1 MTTTEH
7 AAALRDPARVEAVR
21 ATGLLDAPSHPELVL
36 LTRLAARAAH
46 APIAWVALL
55 DDEREFFQT
64 GRALPAAWASA
75 RQIPLAESLCRHAV
89 AAGAP
94 LVLDDVEAHAD
105 RAAVQATLHAGVRAY
120 LGVPLRAPGMGVV
133 GTVCVA
139 DRVPRRWT
147 AADTV
152 VVRDVAEAARWVV
165 RRTVR
170 DTRRQQT
177 ADGHRAV
184 LGFVAHDLRNPLHVI
199 LTAVEL
205 ARMEAAGEDVRAAD
219 PLRLI
224 ERAARRMGRLVQDLL
239 DETAIETGRL
249 SLERAPCRPGALLH
263 AAAAEERA
271 LAAHARVTLEVQ
283 AARRLPAVCADRER
297 VLQVLAN
304 LVGNALKF
312 TPAGGHVFLGA
323 ADEGHCVRFWV
334 RDDGPGI
341 PAEARRH
348 LFDPFWQARPD
359 SRGVGLGL
367 AIARG
372 LVEAHGGRV
381 WAEAGDGGRGTVFQ
395 FSLPTVLGM
404 RG

>member
-1 MTTTEH
+1 MTAT
-7 AAALRDPARVEAVR
+7 DPAATLHDAARVDAVR
-21 ATGLLDAPSHPELVL
+21 ATGLLDAPPHPELVL

-55 DDEREFFQT
+55 DDRREFFQT
-64 GRALPAAWASA
+64 GRSLPADWQAA
-75 RQIPLAESLCRHAV
+75 RQIPVGESLCRHTV
-89 AAGAP
+89 AAGVP
-94 LVLDDVEAHAD
+94 LVLDDVEAHPD
-105 RAAVQATLHAGVRAY
+105 GAAVQAALRAGVRAY
-120 LGVPLRAPGMGVV
+120 LGVPLRAAGVGVV

-147 AADTV
+147 PADTV

-165 RRTVR
+165 RRALR
-170 DTRRQQT
+170 DTRRAHA

-205 ARMEAAGEDVRAAD
+205 ARMEAAGADVRAAD

-239 DETAIETGRL
+239 DETAMETGRL
-249 SLERAPCRPGALLH
+249 TLERAPCRPGALLH

-271 LAAHARVTLEVQ
+271 LADRSRVALEVEP
-283 AARRLPAVCADRER
+283 ARRLPAVCADRER
-297 VLQVLAN
+297 VLQVLTN

-312 TPAGGHVFLGA
+312 TPAGGRVVLGA
-323 ADEGHCVRFWV
+323 ADERDGVRFWV

-381 WAEAGDGGRGTVFQ
+381 WADAGAGGRGTVFH
-395 FSLPTVLGM
+395 FLLPSVRAA